1 MTEIN
6 IKHAFNLAIQ
16 YHQKNNLN
24 EAKKIYLQILK
35 INPNHV
41 NAHNNLGAAYKQL
54 GEIEKAKSCFE
65 KVIQLNPNDVDG
77 HNNLG
82 LLLFELKEIKKAKS
96 FFEKT
101 IQLNPNYVE
110 AHNNLGTIFN
120 ELKKFQKAK
129 DCYERAIQLNPN
141 YVEAHNNLG
150 TIFKELKEFQK
161 AKDCYERA
169 IQLNPNYAMAL
180 YNLGIIFKQF
190 GLSQKAVGYFEKAIE
205 INPNYAAAYNGLGI
219 IFEEL
224 GNNIKKAKSCFDK
237 ALKINPNYVDIYWN
251 LHSLVSNVD
260 EAIEILKKL
269 IHIDN
274 NHFNAK
280 SMLACLEY
288 FKGKHKNFN
297 NLINSNNSNDSYIR
311 SFKWVFSLPKLPKLF
326 FNKKD
331 FFDGVTAISDK
342 SKPFYEFGVW
352 NGVSFKYLI
361 NTFGR
366 GFGFDTFTGIPEK
379 WHDNPAGTY
388 SSFGSIPQIS
398 GGEFI
403 VGKFEDTLPKFFSKK
418 RSVAS
423 LINFDADLY
432 SSTICALN
440 NAKDIID
447 ADTILVFDEF
457 LMNDRWEEDEYK
469 ALEEFCNNFNFSYDV
484 LAVSF
489 YTKQIG
495 VKLKKL

>member
-41 NAHNNLGAAYKQL
+41 NAFNNLGAAYKQL
-54 GEIEKAKSCFE
+54 GEFEKAKSCFE
-65 KVIQLNPNDVDG
+65 KVVQLNPNDVDG

-82 LLLFELKEIKKAKS
+82 LLLFELKEIQKAKS

-120 ELKKFQKAK
+120 ELK
-129 DCYERAIQLNPN
+129 
-141 YVEAHNNLG
+141 
-150 TIFKELKEFQK
+150 EFQK

-169 IQLNPNYAMAL
+169 IQLNPNYAIAL
-180 YNLGIIFKQF
+180 YNLGVIFKQF
-190 GLSQKAVGYFEKAIE
+190 GLSRKAVGYFEKAIA

-219 IFEEL
+219 IFQEL
-224 GNNIKKAKSCFDK
+224 GNNIKKAKNCFEK
-237 ALKINPNYVDIYWN
+237 ALKINPNYTDIYWN
-251 LHSLVSNVD
+251 LHSLVSNID

-288 FKGKHKNFN
+288 FKGNHKNFN
-297 NLINSNNSNDSYIR
+297 NLINSNDSYIR

-342 SKPFYEFGVW
+342 SRPFYEFGVW

-440 NAKDIID
+440 NTKDIID
-447 ADTILVFDEF
+447 EDTILVFDEF
-457 LMNDRWEEDEYK
+457 LMNDHWEEDEYK

>member
-16 YHQKNNLN
+16 YHQKNNLD

-82 LLLFELKEIKKAKS
+82 LLLFELKEKKKAKS

-101 IQLNPNYVE
+101 
-110 AHNNLGTIFN
+110 
-120 ELKKFQKAK
+120 
-129 DCYERAIQLNPN
+129 IQLNPN

-190 GLSQKAVGYFEKAIE
+190 GLSQKAVGYFEKAIK

-224 GNNIKKAKSCFDK
+224 GNNIKKAKSCFEK
-237 ALKINPNYVDIYWN
+237 ALKINPNYADIYWN
-251 LHSLVSNVD
+251 LHSLVSNID

-288 FKGKHKNFN
+288 FKGNHKNFN
-297 NLINSNNSNDSYIR
+297 NLINSNDSYIR

-331 FFDGVTAISDK
+331 FFDEVTAISDK
-342 SKPFYEFGVW
+342 SRPFYEFGVW

-440 NAKDIID
+440 NTKDIID
-447 ADTILVFDEF
+447 EDTILVFD
-457 LMNDRWEEDEYK
+457 K
-469 ALEEFCNNFNFSYDV
+469 
-484 LAVSF
+484 
-489 YTKQIG
+489 
-495 VKLKKL
+495 

>member
-35 INPNHV
+35 LNPNHV
-41 NAHNNLGAAYKQL
+41 HAHNNLGAAYKQL

-120 ELKKFQKAK
+120 ELK
-129 DCYERAIQLNPN
+129 
-141 YVEAHNNLG
+141 
-150 TIFKELKEFQK
+150 EFQK

-224 GNNIKKAKSCFDK
+224 GNNIKKAKSCFEK
-237 ALKINPNYVDIYWN
+237 ALKINPNYTDIYWN
-251 LHSLVSNVD
+251 LHSLVSNID

-297 NLINSNNSNDSYIR
+297 NLINSNDSYIR

-398 GGEFI
+398 GSEFI

-440 NAKDIID
+440 NTKDIID
-447 ADTILVFDEF
+447 ENTILVFDEF

>member
-6 IKHAFNLAIQ
+6 IKQAFNLAIQ

-82 LLLFELKEIKKAKS
+82 LLLFELKEIQKAKN

-120 ELKKFQKAK
+120 
-129 DCYERAIQLNPN
+129 
-141 YVEAHNNLG
+141 
-150 TIFKELKEFQK
+150 ELKEFQK

-180 YNLGIIFKQF
+180 YNLGVIFKQF

-219 IFEEL
+219 IFNEL
-224 GNNIKKAKSCFDK
+224 GNNIKKAKSCFEK
-237 ALKINPNYVDIYWN
+237 AIEINHNYADIYWN
-251 LHSLVSNVD
+251 LHSLVSNID

-288 FKGKHKNFN
+288 FKGNHKNFN
-297 NLINSNNSNDSYIR
+297 NLINSNDSYIR
-311 SFKWVFSLPKLPKLF
+311 SFKWIFSLPKLPKLF

-331 FFDGVTAISDK
+331 FFDGVAAISDK
-342 SKPFYEFGVW
+342 SRPFYEFGVW

-379 WHDNPAGTY
+379 WYDNPAGTY

-447 ADTILVFDEF
+447 KDTILVFDEF

-469 ALEEFCNNFNFSYDV
+469 ALEKFCNNFNFSYDV

>member
-82 LLLFELKEIKKAKS
+82 LLLFELKETQKAKS

-101 IQLNPNYVE
+101 
-110 AHNNLGTIFN
+110 
-120 ELKKFQKAK
+120 
-129 DCYERAIQLNPN
+129 
-141 YVEAHNNLG
+141 
-150 TIFKELKEFQK
+150 
-161 AKDCYERA
+161 

-205 INPNYAAAYNGLGI
+205 INPNYAKAYNGLGI
-219 IFEEL
+219 IFNEL
-224 GNNIKKAKSCFDK
+224 GNNIKKAKSCFEK
-237 ALKINPNYVDIYWN
+237 ALKINPNYADIYWN
-251 LHSLVSNVD
+251 LHSLVSNID

-288 FKGKHKNFN
+288 FKGNHKNFN

-331 FFDGVTAISDK
+331 FFDGVATISDK
-342 SKPFYEFGVW
+342 SRPFYEFGVW

-440 NAKDIID
+440 NTKDIID
-447 ADTILVFDEF
+447 ENTILVFDEF

>member
-65 KVIQLNPNDVDG
+65 KVVQLNPNDVDG

-82 LLLFELKEIKKAKS
+82 LLLFELKEIQKAKS

-101 IQLNPNYVE
+101 IQLNSNYVE

-120 ELKKFQKAK
+120 
-129 DCYERAIQLNPN
+129 
-141 YVEAHNNLG
+141 
-150 TIFKELKEFQK
+150 ELKEFQK

-190 GLSQKAVGYFEKAIE
+190 GLSQKAIGYFEKAIE

-219 IFEEL
+219 IFKEL
-224 GNNIKKAKSCFDK
+224 GNNIKKAKSCFEK
-237 ALKINPNYVDIYWN
+237 ALKINPNYADIYWN
-251 LHSLVSNVD
+251 LHSLVSNID

-288 FKGKHKNFN
+288 FKGNHKNFN

-440 NAKDIID
+440 NTKDIID
-447 ADTILVFDEF
+447 EDTILVFDEF

>member
-35 INPNHV
+35 INPNYV
-41 NAHNNLGAAYKQL
+41 SAHNNLGAAYKQL

-82 LLLFELKEIKKAKS
+82 LLLFELKEIQKAKS

-120 ELKKFQKAK
+120 ELK
-129 DCYERAIQLNPN
+129 
-141 YVEAHNNLG
+141 
-150 TIFKELKEFQK
+150 EFQK

-180 YNLGIIFKQF
+180 YNLGVIFKQF

-219 IFEEL
+219 IFKEL
-224 GNNIKKAKSCFDK
+224 GNNAKKAKSCFEK
-237 ALKINPNYVDIYWN
+237 ALKINPNYADIYWN
-251 LHSLVSNVD
+251 LHSLVSNID
-260 EAIEILKKL
+260 EAIKILKKL

-288 FKGKHKNFN
+288 FKGNHKNFN
-297 NLINSNNSNDSYIR
+297 NLINSNNSDDSYIR

-331 FFDGVTAISDK
+331 FFDGVTAISNK
-342 SKPFYEFGVW
+342 SRPFYEFGVW

-388 SSFGSIPQIS
+388 SSFGSIPKIS

-447 ADTILVFDEF
+447 EDTILVFDEF

>member
-1 MTEIN
+1 MTKIN
-6 IKHAFNLAIQ
+6 IKQTFNLAIQ

-82 LLLFELKEIKKAKS
+82 LLLFELKEIQKAKK

-101 IQLNPNYVE
+101 IQLNPDYVE
-110 AHNNLGTIFN
+110 AHNNLGKIFN
-120 ELKKFQKAK
+120 ELKEFQKAK

-190 GLSQKAVGYFEKAIE
+190 GLSQKAVGYFKKAIE

-224 GNNIKKAKSCFDK
+224 GNNIKKAKSCFEK
-237 ALKINPNYVDIYWN
+237 ALKINPNYADIYWN
-251 LHSLVSNVD
+251 LHSLVSNID

-288 FKGKHKNFN
+288 FKGNHKNFN
-297 NLINSNNSNDSYIR
+297 NLINSNDSYIR

-331 FFDGVTAISDK
+331 FFDGVAAISDK
-342 SKPFYEFGVW
+342 SRPFYEFGVW

-447 ADTILVFDEF
+447 KDTILVFDEF

>member
-82 LLLFELKEIKKAKS
+82 LLLFELKEIEKAKS

-101 IQLNPNYVE
+101 IQLNPNY
-110 AHNNLGTIFN
+110 A
-120 ELKKFQKAK
+120 
-129 DCYERAIQLNPN
+129 
-141 YVEAHNNLG
+141 EAHNNLG

-219 IFEEL
+219 IFSEL
-224 GNNIKKAKSCFDK
+224 GNNIKKAKSYFEK
-237 ALKINPNYVDIYWN
+237 ALKINPNYADIYWN
-251 LHSLVSNVD
+251 LHSLVSNID

-288 FKGKHKNFN
+288 FKGNHKNFN
-297 NLINSNNSNDSYIR
+297 NLINSNKSNDSYIR

-331 FFDGVTAISDK
+331 FFDGVTATSDK

-361 NTFGR
+361 STFGR

-440 NAKDIID
+440 NTKDIID
-447 ADTILVFDEF
+447 ENTILVFDEF
-457 LMNDRWEEDEYK
+457 LMNDNWEDDEYK

>member
-82 LLLFELKEIKKAKS
+82 LLLFELKEIQKAKS

-120 ELKKFQKAK
+120 
-129 DCYERAIQLNPN
+129 
-141 YVEAHNNLG
+141 
-150 TIFKELKEFQK
+150 ELKEFQK

-190 GLSQKAVGYFEKAIE
+190 GLSQKAAGYFEKAIE

-219 IFEEL
+219 IFKEL
-224 GNNIKKAKSCFDK
+224 GNNIKKAKSCFEK
-237 ALKINPNYVDIYWN
+237 ALKINPNYADTYWN
-251 LHSLVSNVD
+251 LHSLVSNID

-288 FKGKHKNFN
+288 FKGNPKNFN
-297 NLINSNNSNDSYIR
+297 NLINSNDSNDSYIR

-342 SKPFYEFGVW
+342 SRPFYEFGVW

-366 GFGFDTFTGIPEK
+366 GFGFDTFTGIPKK

-403 VGKFEDTLPKFFSKK
+403 VGKFEDSLPKFFSKK

-440 NAKDIID
+440 NTKDIID

>member
-6 IKHAFNLAIQ
+6 IKHAFNLAVQ

-41 NAHNNLGAAYKQL
+41 NARNNLGAAYKQL

-82 LLLFELKEIKKAKS
+82 LLLFELKEIQKAKS

-120 ELKKFQKAK
+120 ELK
-129 DCYERAIQLNPN
+129 
-141 YVEAHNNLG
+141 
-150 TIFKELKEFQK
+150 EFQK

-180 YNLGIIFKQF
+180 YNLGVIFKQF
-190 GLSQKAVGYFEKAIE
+190 GLSQKAVDYFEKAIK

-219 IFEEL
+219 IFKEL
-224 GNNIKKAKSCFDK
+224 GNNIKKAKSCFEK
-237 ALKINPNYVDIYWN
+237 ALKINPNYADIYWN
-251 LHSLVSNVD
+251 LHSLVSNID

-288 FKGKHKNFN
+288 FKGNHKNFN
-297 NLINSNNSNDSYIR
+297 NLINSNDSYIR

-342 SKPFYEFGVW
+342 SRPFYEFGVW

-403 VGKFEDTLPKFFSKK
+403 VGKFEDTLPNFFSKK

-440 NAKDIID
+440 NTKDIID
-447 ADTILVFDEF
+447 EDTILVFDEF

>member
-65 KVIQLNPNDVDG
+65 KVIQLNPNDIDG

-82 LLLFELKEIKKAKS
+82 LLLFELKEIQKAKS

-101 IQLNPNYVE
+101 
-110 AHNNLGTIFN
+110 
-120 ELKKFQKAK
+120 
-129 DCYERAIQLNPN
+129 IQLNPN

-219 IFEEL
+219 IFEGL
-224 GNNIKKAKSCFDK
+224 GNNVKKAKSCFEK
-237 ALKINPNYVDIYWN
+237 ALKINPNYADTYWN
-251 LHSLVSNVD
+251 LHSLVSNID

-288 FKGKHKNFN
+288 FKGNHKNFN

-342 SKPFYEFGVW
+342 SRPFYEFGVW

-366 GFGFDTFTGIPEK
+366 GFGFDTFAGIPEK

-440 NAKDIID
+440 NTKDIID
-447 ADTILVFDEF
+447 EDTILVFDEF

>member
-16 YHQKNNLN
+16 YHQKNNLD

-54 GEIEKAKSCFE
+54 GKIEKAKSCFE

-82 LLLFELKEIKKAKS
+82 LLLFELKEIQKAKS

-120 ELKKFQKAK
+120 ELK
-129 DCYERAIQLNPN
+129 
-141 YVEAHNNLG
+141 
-150 TIFKELKEFQK
+150 EFQK

-180 YNLGIIFKQF
+180 YNLGVIFKQF

-219 IFEEL
+219 IFKEL
-224 GNNIKKAKSCFDK
+224 GNNIKKAKSCFEK
-237 ALKINPNYVDIYWN
+237 ALKINPNYADIYWN
-251 LHSLVSNVD
+251 LHSLASNID
-260 EAIEILKKL
+260 EAIKILKKL

-288 FKGKHKNFN
+288 FKGNHKNFN

-342 SKPFYEFGVW
+342 SRPFYEFGVW

-388 SSFGSIPQIS
+388 SSFGSIPQIP

-418 RSVAS
+418 RSLAS

-440 NAKDIID
+440 NTKDIID
-447 ADTILVFDEF
+447 EDTILVFDEF
-457 LMNDRWEEDEYK
+457 LMNDHWEEDEYK

>member
-6 IKHAFNLAIQ
+6 IKQTFNLATQ

-82 LLLFELKEIKKAKS
+82 LLLFELKEIQKAKS

-120 ELKKFQKAK
+120 
-129 DCYERAIQLNPN
+129 
-141 YVEAHNNLG
+141 
-150 TIFKELKEFQK
+150 ELKEFQK

-219 IFEEL
+219 IFKEL
-224 GNNIKKAKSCFDK
+224 GNNVKKAKNCFEK
-237 ALKINPNYVDIYWN
+237 AIKINPNYADIYWN
-251 LHSLVSNVD
+251 LHSLVSNID

-288 FKGKHKNFN
+288 FKGNHKNFN

-331 FFDGVTAISDK
+331 FFDGVAAISDK
-342 SKPFYEFGVW
+342 SRPFYEFGVW

-361 NTFGR
+361 NIFGR

-440 NAKDIID
+440 NTKDIID
-447 ADTILVFDEF
+447 EDTILVFDEF

>member
-16 YHQKNNLN
+16 YHQKNNLD

-54 GEIEKAKSCFE
+54 GEIQKAKSCFE

-82 LLLFELKEIKKAKS
+82 LLLFELKEIQKAKS

-101 IQLNPNYVE
+101 
-110 AHNNLGTIFN
+110 
-120 ELKKFQKAK
+120 
-129 DCYERAIQLNPN
+129 IQLNPN

-169 IQLNPNYAMAL
+169 IQLNPNYTIAH

-219 IFEEL
+219 IFTEL
-224 GNNIKKAKSCFDK
+224 GNNIKKAKSCFEK
-237 ALKINPNYVDIYWN
+237 AIKINPNYADIYWN
-251 LHSLVSNVD
+251 LHSLVSNID

-288 FKGKHKNFN
+288 FKGNHKNFN
-297 NLINSNNSNDSYIR
+297 NLINSNKSNDSYIR
-311 SFKWVFSLPKLPKLF
+311 SFQWVFSLPKLPKLF

-418 RSVAS
+418 RPVAS

-440 NAKDIID
+440 NTKDIID
-447 ADTILVFDEF
+447 ENTILVFDEF
-457 LMNDRWEEDEYK
+457 LMNDHWEDDEYK

>member
-16 YHQKNNLN
+16 YHQKNNLD

-82 LLLFELKEIKKAKS
+82 LLLFELKEIQKAKS

-101 IQLNPNYVE
+101 
-110 AHNNLGTIFN
+110 
-120 ELKKFQKAK
+120 
-129 DCYERAIQLNPN
+129 IQLNPN

-190 GLSQKAVGYFEKAIE
+190 GLSQKAVGYFERAIE
-205 INPNYAAAYNGLGI
+205 INPNYAEAYNGLGI
-219 IFEEL
+219 IFQEL
-224 GNNIKKAKSCFDK
+224 GNNIKKAKSCFEK
-237 ALKINPNYVDIYWN
+237 ALKINPNYADIYWN
-251 LHSLVSNVD
+251 LHSLVSNID

-288 FKGKHKNFN
+288 FKGNHKNFN
-297 NLINSNNSNDSYIR
+297 NLINSNKSNDSYIR
-311 SFKWVFSLPKLPKLF
+311 SFQWVFSLPKLPKLF

-342 SKPFYEFGVW
+342 SRPFYEFGVW

-361 NTFGR
+361 NIFGR

-440 NAKDIID
+440 NTKDIID
-447 ADTILVFDEF
+447 EDTILVFDEF
-457 LMNDRWEEDEYK
+457 LMNDHWEEDEYK

>member
-82 LLLFELKEIKKAKS
+82 LLLFELKEIQKAKS

-120 ELKKFQKAK
+120 ELK
-129 DCYERAIQLNPN
+129 
-141 YVEAHNNLG
+141 
-150 TIFKELKEFQK
+150 EFQK

-180 YNLGIIFKQF
+180 YNLGVIFKQF

-219 IFEEL
+219 IFKEL
-224 GNNIKKAKSCFDK
+224 GNNIKKAKSCFEK
-237 ALKINPNYVDIYWN
+237 ALKINPNYADIYWN
-251 LHSLVSNVD
+251 LHSLVSNID

-288 FKGKHKNFN
+288 FKGNHKNFN
-297 NLINSNNSNDSYIR
+297 NLINSNDSYIR

-342 SKPFYEFGVW
+342 SRPFYEFGVW

-379 WHDNPAGTY
+379 WHENPAGTY

-447 ADTILVFDEF
+447 EDTILVFDEF

>member
-24 EAKKIYLQILK
+24 EAKEIYLQILK

-41 NAHNNLGAAYKQL
+41 NALNNLGAAYKQL

-65 KVIQLNPNDVDG
+65 KVVQLNPNDVDG

-82 LLLFELKEIKKAKS
+82 LLLFELKEIQKAKS

-101 IQLNPNYVE
+101 IQLNSNY
-110 AHNNLGTIFN
+110 
-120 ELKKFQKAK
+120 
-129 DCYERAIQLNPN
+129 P
-141 YVEAHNNLG
+141 EAHNNLG

-161 AKDCYERA
+161 AKDCYEKA

-190 GLSQKAVGYFEKAIE
+190 GLSQKAVSYFEKAIE

-219 IFEEL
+219 IFKEL
-224 GNNIKKAKSCFDK
+224 GNNIKKAKSCFEK

-251 LHSLVSNVD
+251 LHSLVSNID

-288 FKGKHKNFN
+288 FKGNHKNFN
-297 NLINSNNSNDSYIR
+297 NLINSNKSNDSYIR
-311 SFKWVFSLPKLPKLF
+311 SFQWIFSLPKLPKLF

-342 SKPFYEFGVW
+342 SRPFYEFGVW

-418 RSVAS
+418 RSLAS

-440 NAKDIID
+440 NTKDIID
-447 ADTILVFDEF
+447 EDTILVFDEF

>member
-41 NAHNNLGAAYKQL
+41 NARNNLGAAYKQL

-82 LLLFELKEIKKAKS
+82 LLLFELKEIQKAKS

-120 ELKKFQKAK
+120 
-129 DCYERAIQLNPN
+129 
-141 YVEAHNNLG
+141 
-150 TIFKELKEFQK
+150 ELKEFQK

-224 GNNIKKAKSCFDK
+224 GNNIKKAKSCFEK
-237 ALKINPNYVDIYWN
+237 ALKINPNYADIYWN
-251 LHSLVSNVD
+251 LHSLVSNID

-288 FKGKHKNFN
+288 FKGNHKNFN
-297 NLINSNNSNDSYIR
+297 NLINSNDSYIR

-342 SKPFYEFGVW
+342 SRPFYEFGVW

>member
-82 LLLFELKEIKKAKS
+82 LLLFELKEIQKAKS

-110 AHNNLGTIFN
+110 AHN
-120 ELKKFQKAK
+120 K
-129 DCYERAIQLNPN
+129 
-141 YVEAHNNLG
+141 LG

-180 YNLGIIFKQF
+180 YNLGVIFKQF
-190 GLSQKAVGYFEKAIE
+190 GLSQKAVGYFEKAIK

-251 LHSLVSNVD
+251 LHSLVSNID

-288 FKGKHKNFN
+288 FKGNQKNFN

-440 NAKDIID
+440 NTKDIID
-447 ADTILVFDEF
+447 EDTILVFDEF

-495 VKLKKL
+495 VKLKKLLNQYQVEKLGDFTKNIKEQKKIQKKNM

>member
-54 GEIEKAKSCFE
+54 GEIEKAKSCFK

-82 LLLFELKEIKKAKS
+82 LLLFELKEIQKAKS

-101 IQLNPNYVE
+101 
-110 AHNNLGTIFN
+110 
-120 ELKKFQKAK
+120 
-129 DCYERAIQLNPN
+129 IQLNPN

-190 GLSQKAVGYFEKAIE
+190 GLSQKAVGYFKKAIE
-205 INPNYAAAYNGLGI
+205 INPNYAKAYNGLGI
-219 IFEEL
+219 IFNEL
-224 GNNIKKAKSCFDK
+224 GNNIKKTKSCFEK
-237 ALKINPNYVDIYWN
+237 ALKINPNYADIYWN
-251 LHSLVSNVD
+251 LHSLVSNID

-288 FKGKHKNFN
+288 FKGNHKNFN

-342 SKPFYEFGVW
+342 SRPFYEFGVW
-352 NGVSFKYLI
+352 NGVSFKYLFNI
-361 NTFGR
+361 FGR

-440 NAKDIID
+440 NTKDIID
-447 ADTILVFDEF
+447 EDTILVFDEF

>member
-82 LLLFELKEIKKAKS
+82 LLLFELKEIQKAKS

-120 ELKKFQKAK
+120 ELK
-129 DCYERAIQLNPN
+129 
-141 YVEAHNNLG
+141 
-150 TIFKELKEFQK
+150 EFQK

-180 YNLGIIFKQF
+180 YNLGVIFNQF

-219 IFEEL
+219 IFKEL
-224 GNNIKKAKSCFDK
+224 GNNVKKAKNCFEK
-237 ALKINPNYVDIYWN
+237 AIKINPNYADIYWN
-251 LHSLVSNVD
+251 LHSLVSNID

-288 FKGKHKNFN
+288 FKGNHKNFN
-297 NLINSNNSNDSYIR
+297 NLINSNDSYIR

-342 SKPFYEFGVW
+342 SRPFYEFGVW

-440 NAKDIID
+440 NTKDIID
-447 ADTILVFDEF
+447 EDTILVFDEF

>member
-6 IKHAFNLAIQ
+6 IKQTFNLAIQ

-41 NAHNNLGAAYKQL
+41 NAHNNLGAAYKQF

-82 LLLFELKEIKKAKS
+82 LLLFELKEIQKAKS

-101 IQLNPNYVE
+101 
-110 AHNNLGTIFN
+110 
-120 ELKKFQKAK
+120 
-129 DCYERAIQLNPN
+129 IQLNPN

-219 IFEEL
+219 IFKEL
-224 GNNIKKAKSCFDK
+224 GNNIKKAKSCFEK
-237 ALKINPNYVDIYWN
+237 ALKINPNYADIYWN
-251 LHSLVSNVD
+251 LHSLVSNID

-288 FKGKHKNFN
+288 FKGNHKNFN
-297 NLINSNNSNDSYIR
+297 NLVNSNKSNDSYIR

-331 FFDGVTAISDK
+331 FFDGVSAISNK
-342 SKPFYEFGVW
+342 SRPFYEFGVW

-447 ADTILVFDEF
+447 KYTILVFDEF
-457 LMNDRWEEDEYK
+457 LMNDSWEEDEYK

>member
-41 NAHNNLGAAYKQL
+41 NAHNNLEAAYKQL

-82 LLLFELKEIKKAKS
+82 LLLFELKEIQKAKS

-101 IQLNPNYVE
+101 
-110 AHNNLGTIFN
+110 
-120 ELKKFQKAK
+120 
-129 DCYERAIQLNPN
+129 IQLNPN

-190 GLSQKAVGYFEKAIE
+190 GQTQKALGHFERAIE

-224 GNNIKKAKSCFDK
+224 GNNIKKAKSCFEK
-237 ALKINPNYVDIYWN
+237 ALKINPNYADIYWN
-251 LHSLVSNVD
+251 LHSLVSNID

-288 FKGKHKNFN
+288 FNGNHKNFN

-440 NAKDIID
+440 NTKDIID
-447 ADTILVFDEF
+447 EDTILVFDEF

>member
-82 LLLFELKEIKKAKS
+82 LLLFELKEIQKAKS

-120 ELKKFQKAK
+120 ELK
-129 DCYERAIQLNPN
+129 
-141 YVEAHNNLG
+141 
-150 TIFKELKEFQK
+150 EFQK

-180 YNLGIIFKQF
+180 YNLGVIFKQF

-219 IFEEL
+219 IFKEL
-224 GNNIKKAKSCFDK
+224 GNNIKKAKSCFEK
-237 ALKINPNYVDIYWN
+237 ALKINPNYADIYWN
-251 LHSLVSNVD
+251 LHSLVSNID

-288 FKGKHKNFN
+288 FKGNHKNFN
-297 NLINSNNSNDSYIR
+297 NLINSNDSYIR

-331 FFDGVTAISDK
+331 FFDGVIAISDK
-342 SKPFYEFGVW
+342 SRPFYEFGVW

-447 ADTILVFDEF
+447 EDTILVFDEF

>member
-6 IKHAFNLAIQ
+6 IKQAFNLAIQ

-82 LLLFELKEIKKAKS
+82 LLLFELKEIQKAKS

-101 IQLNPNYVE
+101 
-110 AHNNLGTIFN
+110 
-120 ELKKFQKAK
+120 
-129 DCYERAIQLNPN
+129 IQLNPN

-219 IFEEL
+219 IFIEL
-224 GNNIKKAKSCFDK
+224 GNNIKKAKSCFEK
-237 ALKINPNYVDIYWN
+237 ALKINPNYADIYWN
-251 LHSLVSNVD
+251 LHSLVSNID

-288 FKGKHKNFN
+288 FKGNHKNFN
-297 NLINSNNSNDSYIR
+297 NLINSNDSNDSYIR

-331 FFDGVTAISDK
+331 FFDGVAAISDK
-342 SKPFYEFGVW
+342 SRPFYEFGVW

-379 WHDNPAGTY
+379 WYNNPAGTY

-440 NAKDIID
+440 NTKDIID
-447 ADTILVFDEF
+447 EDTILVFDEF

>member
-82 LLLFELKEIKKAKS
+82 LLLFELKEIQKAKS

-120 ELKKFQKAK
+120 ELK
-129 DCYERAIQLNPN
+129 
-141 YVEAHNNLG
+141 
-150 TIFKELKEFQK
+150 EFQK

-180 YNLGIIFKQF
+180 YNLGVIFKQF

-288 FKGKHKNFN
+288 FKGNHKNFN

-331 FFDGVTAISDK
+331 FFDGVSAISDK
-342 SKPFYEFGVW
+342 SRPFYEFGVW

-440 NAKDIID
+440 NTKDIID
-447 ADTILVFDEF
+447 EDTILVFDEF
-457 LMNDRWEEDEYK
+457 LMNDHWEEDEYK

>member
-1 MTEIN
+1 MIEIN

-82 LLLFELKEIKKAKS
+82 LLLFELKEIEKAKS

-101 IQLNPNYVE
+101 IQLNPNYAE

-120 ELKKFQKAK
+120 
-129 DCYERAIQLNPN
+129 
-141 YVEAHNNLG
+141 
-150 TIFKELKEFQK
+150 ELKEFQK

-180 YNLGIIFKQF
+180 YNLGTIFKQF

-205 INPNYAAAYNGLGI
+205 INPNYAAAYNSLGI
-219 IFEEL
+219 IFTEL
-224 GNNIKKAKSCFDK
+224 GNNIKKAKSCFEK
-237 ALKINPNYVDIYWN
+237 AIEINPNYVDIYWN
-251 LHSLVSNVD
+251 LHSLVSNID

-288 FKGKHKNFN
+288 FKGNHKNFN
-297 NLINSNNSNDSYIR
+297 NLINSNDSYIR

-331 FFDGVTAISDK
+331 FFDGVAAISDK
-342 SKPFYEFGVW
+342 SRPFYEFGVW

-440 NAKDIID
+440 NTKDIID
-447 ADTILVFDEF
+447 EDTILVFDEF

>member
-82 LLLFELKEIKKAKS
+82 LLLFELKEIQKAKS

-101 IQLNPNYVE
+101 IQLNPNYVK

-120 ELKKFQKAK
+120 
-129 DCYERAIQLNPN
+129 
-141 YVEAHNNLG
+141 
-150 TIFKELKEFQK
+150 ELKEFQK

-180 YNLGIIFKQF
+180 YNLGVIFKQF

-219 IFEEL
+219 IFTEL
-224 GNNIKKAKSCFDK
+224 GNNIKKAKSCFEK
-237 ALKINPNYVDIYWN
+237 ALKINPNYADTYWN
-251 LHSLVSNVD
+251 LHSLVSNID

-288 FKGKHKNFN
+288 FNGNHKNFN
-297 NLINSNNSNDSYIR
+297 NLINLNNSNDSYIR

-331 FFDGVTAISDK
+331 FFDGVTATSEK

-379 WHDNPAGTY
+379 WYDNPAGTY

-440 NAKDIID
+440 NTKDIID
-447 ADTILVFDEF
+447 EDTILVFDEF
-457 LMNDRWEEDEYK
+457 LMNDRWEDDEYK

>member
-41 NAHNNLGAAYKQL
+41 NAFNNLGAAYKQL
-54 GEIEKAKSCFE
+54 GEFEKAKSCFE
-65 KVIQLNPNDVDG
+65 KVVQLNPNDVDG

-82 LLLFELKEIKKAKS
+82 LLLFELKEIQKAKS

-120 ELKKFQKAK
+120 ELKEFQKAK

-150 TIFKELKEFQK
+150 TIFNELKEFQK

-169 IQLNPNYAMAL
+169 IQLNPNYAIAL
-180 YNLGIIFKQF
+180 YNLGVIFKQF
-190 GLSQKAVGYFEKAIE
+190 GLSRKAVGYFEKAIA

-219 IFEEL
+219 IFQEL
-224 GNNIKKAKSCFDK
+224 GNNIKKAKNCFEK
-237 ALKINPNYVDIYWN
+237 ALKINPNYTDIYWN
-251 LHSLVSNVD
+251 LHSLVSNID

-288 FKGKHKNFN
+288 FKGNHKNFN
-297 NLINSNNSNDSYIR
+297 NLINSNDSYIR

-342 SKPFYEFGVW
+342 SRPFYEFGVW

-440 NAKDIID
+440 NTKDIID
-447 ADTILVFDEF
+447 EDTILVFDEF
-457 LMNDRWEEDEYK
+457 LMNDHWEEDEYK

>member
-16 YHQKNNLN
+16 YHQKNNLD

-82 LLLFELKEIKKAKS
+82 LLLFELKEIQKAKS

-101 IQLNPNYVE
+101 
-110 AHNNLGTIFN
+110 
-120 ELKKFQKAK
+120 
-129 DCYERAIQLNPN
+129 IQLNPN

-219 IFEEL
+219 IFKEL
-224 GNNIKKAKSCFDK
+224 GNNIKKAKSCFEK

-251 LHSLVSNVD
+251 LHSLVSNID

-288 FKGKHKNFN
+288 FKGNPKNFN
-297 NLINSNNSNDSYIR
+297 NLINSNDSYIR

-342 SKPFYEFGVW
+342 SRPFYEFGVW

-440 NAKDIID
+440 NTKDIID
-447 ADTILVFDEF
+447 EDTILVFDEF

-495 VKLKKL
+495 IKLKKL

>member
-82 LLLFELKEIKKAKS
+82 LLLFELKEIQKAKS

-120 ELKKFQKAK
+120 ELKEFQKAK

-169 IQLNPNYAMAL
+169 IQLNPNYAIAF
-180 YNLGIIFKQF
+180 YNLGVIFKQF

-205 INPNYAAAYNGLGI
+205 INPNYATAYNGLGI
-219 IFEEL
+219 IFAEL
-224 GNNIKKAKSCFDK
+224 GNNIKKAKSCFEK
-237 ALKINPNYVDIYWN
+237 ALKINPNYADTYWN
-251 LHSLVSNVD
+251 LHSLVSNID

-288 FKGKHKNFN
+288 FKGNHKNFN
-297 NLINSNNSNDSYIR
+297 NLINSNDSYIR

-331 FFDGVTAISDK
+331 FFDEVVAISNK
-342 SKPFYEFGVW
+342 SRPFYEFGVW

-361 NTFGR
+361 NTFGQ

-440 NAKDIID
+440 NTKDIID

>member
-82 LLLFELKEIKKAKS
+82 LLLFELKEIQKAKS

-120 ELKKFQKAK
+120 
-129 DCYERAIQLNPN
+129 
-141 YVEAHNNLG
+141 
-150 TIFKELKEFQK
+150 ELKEFQK

-190 GLSQKAVGYFEKAIE
+190 GLSQKAVGYFKKAIE
-205 INPNYAAAYNGLGI
+205 INPNYAKAYNGLGI
-219 IFEEL
+219 IFNEL
-224 GNNIKKAKSCFDK
+224 GNNIKKAKSCFEK
-237 ALKINPNYVDIYWN
+237 ALKINPNYADIYWN
-251 LHSLVSNVD
+251 LHSLVSNID

-288 FKGKHKNFN
+288 FKGNHKNFN

-342 SKPFYEFGVW
+342 SRPFYEFGVW

-361 NTFGR
+361 NIFGR